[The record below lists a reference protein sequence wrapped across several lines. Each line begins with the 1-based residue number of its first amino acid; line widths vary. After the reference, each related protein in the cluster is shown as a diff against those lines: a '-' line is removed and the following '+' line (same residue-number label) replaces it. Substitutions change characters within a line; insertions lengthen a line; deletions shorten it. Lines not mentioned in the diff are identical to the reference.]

1 MGEELIFNLGNMA
14 LRTSAMLAAPMLFSA
29 LVIGLI
35 VSVFQAIT
43 QINEATLTF
52 IPKIL
57 VVGIVLVLT
66 GPWMVDTMTVFTT
79 QLFGNLA
86 EYVRY

>member
-1 MGEELIFNLGNMA
+1 MGEDLIFNLGNMA
-14 LRTSAMLAAPMLFSA
+14 LKTSAMIAAPMLLSA

-52 IPKIL
+52 IPKI
-57 VVGIVLVLT
+57 VVVAIVLVLT
-66 GPWMVDTMTVFTT
+66 GPWMVDTITRFTI
-79 QLFGNLA
+79 QLLGNIA